1 MAFTGDAF
9 MGAIAL
15 QTGLTGV
22 RWAVTNAPT
31 VAARFPSP
39 GYEELCR
46 FWSQINPLRNMLVHL
61 SGRMASEDFGKLTVS
76 GDGILISGG
85 IGLPFAQWRGWLD
98 ILEPWVGQEMLLP
111 AVPGTAVAREP
122 DRLDLTSKPTT
133 DEADLPTP
141 GAIWFGRSVDV
152 PLERV
157 LSAFPVGSIAFQARL
172 RRATSGPI
180 RMIVTGPGPQVCL
193 DRTQDLPP
201 ATDLVSTTL
210 TGMLVPGLYSVVLS
224 DASQETMAEGS
235 FVLMPEPQ

>member
-15 QTGLTGV
+15 QTGLMGV

-31 VAARFPSP
+31 VADRFPSP

-46 FWSQINPLRNMLVHL
+46 FWIQLNPLRNMLVHL
-61 SGRMASEDFGKLTVS
+61 DERMASVDFGKLTVS

-85 IGLPFAQWRGWLD
+85 IALPFAQWRGWLD

-111 AVPGTAVAREP
+111 AASGDALARKP
-122 DRLDLTSKPTT
+122 DWVDPASKPTT
-133 DEADLPTP
+133 DETDLPTP
-141 GAIWFGRSVDV
+141 GAIWFGRSLDA
-152 PLERV
+152 PLARV
-157 LSAFPVGSIAFQARL
+157 LAAFPVAPIAFQARL
-172 RRATSGPI
+172 RQGTSGPI

-210 TGMLVPGLYSVVLS
+210 TGMAVPGLYSVVLS

>member
-22 RWAVTNAPT
+22 RWAVSNAPT

-46 FWSQINPLRNMLVHL
+46 FWIQINPLRNMLVHL
-61 SGRMASEDFGKLTVS
+61 DERMAYQDFGKLTVS

-85 IGLPFAQWRGWLD
+85 IALPFAQWRGWLD

-111 AVPGTAVAREP
+111 VVSGIALARKP
-122 DRLDLTSKPTT
+122 DKLDPASKPTT
-133 DEADLPTP
+133 DETDLPTP

-152 PLERV
+152 PLARV
-157 LSAFPVGSIAFQARL
+157 LAAFPVGPIAFQARL

-201 ATDLVSTTL
+201 ATELISTTL
-210 TGMLVPGLYSVVLS
+210 TGMVVPGLYSVVLS